1 MARFLFTIFTLG
13 AFSGSA
19 ASAELARD
27 WRDKIFDGHMAITA
41 DGHLRL
47 AEGETIDSA
56 ADRVAKS
63 MRALE
68 MACATP
74 AAQFYA
80 PFAASGL
87 TAAGAH
93 WELRV
98 TLRGA
103 PLLANVNDPALREL
117 AEKLAQRIGCK

>member
-1 MARFLFTIFTLG
+1 MMARLLTIFALCAIGG
-13 AFSGSA
+13 AA
-19 ASAELARD
+19 MSAELARAPGD
-27 WRDKIFDGHMAITA
+27 ALFDGHLAIGS
-41 DGHLRL
+41 DGRLRL